1 MEPQNDLDYVI
12 KVLNSCE
19 NEEQLEVVNNMFNNF
34 KKKWENKIYDLDLI
48 SFLYIFDFEYKKK
61 KNSL

>member
-1 MEPQNDLDYVI
+1 MEPQNDFDYVI

-34 KKKWENKIYDLDLI
+34 KTKWENKIYDLDFI
-48 SFLYIFDFEYKKK
+48 TFLYIFDFEYKKK

>member
-1 MEPQNDLDYVI
+1 MEPQNDFDYVI

-34 KKKWENKIYDLDLI
+34 KKKWESKIYDLDYVV
-48 SFLYIFDFEYKKK
+48 FLYIFDFEYKK
-61 KNSL
+61 

>member
-1 MEPQNDLDYVI
+1 MEPQNDFDYVI

-34 KKKWENKIYDLDLI
+34 KKKWESKIYDLDYVV
-48 SFLYIFDFEYKKK
+48 FLYIFDFEYKKK
-61 KNSL
+61 KVTL

>member
-1 MEPQNDLDYVI
+1 MEPQNDFDYVI

-34 KKKWENKIYDLDLI
+34 KKKWENKIYDLDFI

-61 KNSL
+61 KATL

>member
-1 MEPQNDLDYVI
+1 MEPQNDFDYVI

-34 KKKWENKIYDLDLI
+34 KKKWESMIYDLDYVV
-48 SFLYIFDFEYKKK
+48 FLYIFDFEYKKK
-61 KNSL
+61 KVTL

>member
-1 MEPQNDLDYVI
+1 MEPQNDFDYVI

-34 KKKWENKIYDLDLI
+34 KKKWENKIYDLDFI
-48 SFLYIFDFEYKKK
+48 SFLYIFDFEYKKNK
-61 KNSL
+61 ATL

>member
-1 MEPQNDLDYVI
+1 MEPQNDFDYVI

-34 KKKWENKIYDLDLI
+34 KKKWESMIYDLDYVV
-48 SFLYIFDFEYKKK
+48 FLCIFDFEYKKK
-61 KNSL
+61 KATL

>member
-1 MEPQNDLDYVI
+1 MEPQNDFDYVI

-34 KKKWENKIYDLDLI
+34 KKKWESKIYDLDYVT
-48 SFLYIFDFEYKKK
+48 FLYIFDFEYKKK
-61 KNSL
+61 KATL

>member
-1 MEPQNDLDYVI
+1 MEPQNDFDYVI

-61 KNSL
+61 KATL

>member
-1 MEPQNDLDYVI
+1 MEPQNDFDYVI

-34 KKKWENKIYDLDLI
+34 KKKMGKQDI
-48 SFLYIFDFEYKKK
+48 
-61 KNSL
+61 

>member
-1 MEPQNDLDYVI
+1 MEPQNDFDYVI

-34 KKKWENKIYDLDLI
+34 KKKWESMIYDLDYVV
-48 SFLYIFDFEYKKK
+48 FLYIFDFEYKKK
-61 KNSL
+61 KATL